1 MYLVFN
7 TGRTRLVIPGVAVT
21 RTTGAVSVRAAG
33 NAGTRV
39 RRRTGF
45 AGSTFATGVCG
56 RTSAVTRF
64 IGYVTIRIARTR
76 GTDTAGVGRCTSV
89 GAGF

>member
-21 RTTGAVSVRAAG
+21 RATGAVSVRAAG

-39 RRRTGF
+39 RRRTGL
-45 AGSTFATGVCG
+45 AGSAFATGVCG

-64 IGYVTIRIARTR
+64 IGHITIRVARTR
-76 GTDTAGVGRCTSV
+76 SADTAGVG
-89 GAGF
+89 

>member
-1 MYLVFN
+1 MVSAAAAYVSITSCRAGVTF
-7 TGRTRLVIPGVAVT
+7 TGIL
-21 RTTGAVSVRAAG
+21 
-33 NAGTRV
+33 
-39 RRRTGF
+39 RRTGL
-45 AGSTFATGVCG
+45 AGSTFAAGVCG